1 MRDVGHLG
9 QGGSSRYREKI
20 DRFKIYTGRF
30 LIGLG
35 ERVYGE
41 EEGDKAVTQ
50 VSE

>member
-9 QGGSSRYREKI
+9 QGGSSRYKI
-20 DRFKIYTGRF
+20 DRFKNYTGRF

-35 ERVYGE
+35 ERVYGK
-41 EEGDKAVTQ
+41 EGGGKAVTQ